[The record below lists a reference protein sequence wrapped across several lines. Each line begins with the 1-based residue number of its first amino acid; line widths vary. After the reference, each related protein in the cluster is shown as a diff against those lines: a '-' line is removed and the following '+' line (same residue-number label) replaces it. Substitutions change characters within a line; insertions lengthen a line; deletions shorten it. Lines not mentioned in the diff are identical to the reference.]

1 MESFFSSFF
10 LLFFHSDL
18 LLNSFHHSIISSGI
32 LAFSILHFKGISL
45 SSSLLPPP
53 FLSASARATGSISFP
68 ASDSAVCAFSFFFLL
83 FLLCFCV
90 VPRWLVEFDVVSF
103 RCDGSVHAASTH
115 NYSICLSHIHTH
127 TYTPWNSAHFGSCLR
142 FHA

>member
-10 LLFFHSDL
+10 LLFFHSYL

-45 SSSLLPPP
+45 SSSLLPPT

-68 ASDSAVCAFSFFFLL
+68 ASDSAVCAFSFFS
-83 FLLCFCV
+83 CF
-90 VPRWLVEFDVVSF
+90 FSSVSVLSPAGWSSSMWF
-103 RCDGSVHAASTH
+103 HFAAMDPCMLHLHTIILSVSPT
-115 NYSICLSHIHTH
+115 YTRTH
-127 TYTPWNSAHFGSCLR
+127 TPPGTVRILAPA
-142 FHA
+142 